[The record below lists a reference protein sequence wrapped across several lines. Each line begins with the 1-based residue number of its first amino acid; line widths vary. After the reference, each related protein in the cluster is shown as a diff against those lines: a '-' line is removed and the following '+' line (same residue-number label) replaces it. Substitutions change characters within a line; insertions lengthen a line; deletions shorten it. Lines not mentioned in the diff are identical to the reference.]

1 MSLTSFFNPASLRA
15 VSLEARDMDVR
26 VVYQQGNVQGNS
38 PNVSIPPHGLI
49 FDTRRRSNPALSHPS
64 FHQWH
69 AADMDLALIL

>member
-1 MSLTSFFNPASLRA
+1 
-15 VSLEARDMDVR
+15 MDVR